1 MLFDCNLVNDEE
13 HSRRGKQS
21 ILDLFSKVIPLK
33 NKTGLKQEQC
43 IDIFVNS
50 HRDTDHLKGLK
61 DVNERFPI
69 KSIWDSGQQ
78 GANTDDADY
87 QYYMRL
93 RNNLKNQNKANLVVP
108 TPSDGVF
115 KSYGDTDVYEG
126 VDLADA
132 ETVNTRWSSA
142 GPDKKDGKRK
152 KVRLAIPSKLDRRI
166 TALRRSHLGF
176 IFQTFN
182 LIPVLNVYENIEFP
196 LLLESKNKD
205 LACPVDSFTKK
216 QKEEWIHYL
225 MEKTGLTD
233 WEKHKPSELSGG
245 QRQRVAIARALVTKA
260 PVILAD
266 EPTANLDS
274 VNSAQILSL
283 MKDLNRDPELLTTFI
298 FSTHDSRIVEMCDHV
313 VHIFDGNIKNDE
325 HKTGSDVYNVESK

>member
-1 MLFDCNLVNDEE
+1 MSVITLENVHKTYPL
-13 HSRRGKQS
+13 GKQRVEAVKGVNFS
-21 ILDLFSKVIPLK
+21 VEKGEFAAISGPSGSGKSTILNMVGLIDLPTSGKIIIDGVDVYDGFNLENTELDAGRLNNYNEKK
-33 NKTGLKQEQC
+33 NKK
-43 IDIFVNS
+43 
-50 HRDTDHLKGLK
+50 
-61 DVNERFPI
+61 I
-69 KSIWDSGQQ
+69 K
-78 GANTDDADY
+78 TT
-87 QYYMRL
+87 
-93 RNNLKNQNKANLVVP
+93 VP
-108 TPSDGVF
+108 
-115 KSYGDTDVYEG
+115 
-126 VDLADA
+126 
-132 ETVNTRWSSA
+132 N
-142 GPDKKDGKRK
+142 
-152 KVRLAIPSKLDRRI
+152 KLDKRI
-166 TALRRSHLGF
+166 TGLRRSKLGF

-283 MKDLNRDPELLTTFI
+283 MKDLNRDPELQTTFI
-298 FSTHDSRIVEMCDHV
+298 FSTHDSRIVDMCDHV
-313 VHIFDGNIKNDE
+313 VHIFDGNIKEDE
-325 HKTGSDVYNVESK
+325 HKAGSDVYNVESK